1 MVYGVLLLENGNIDD
16 IKLTLKSNQA
26 QKAANMLIKG
36 KFANELVKSKGTGA
50 IKEINMWKI
59 EDEQYLMG
67 FGYEKGKTK
76 NTHEL
81 PPFKNGNENK
91 SYYGDIIMLKVNNK
105 KQLID
110 LCGDEYEEY
119 YKILFETNIES
130 DMDESDPEDEDSIA
144 EEDEEIDIGGDEIED
159 EDEFIDEDEYGDEE
173 NDLADESEGELD
185 GDYDDEINSVNENII
200 NTEEL
205 EIDDDIDLQEDV
217 DCSLNEYRQ
226 NIIGLFTKV
235 LNNDIATKLEESLFN
250 YICDK
255 SLQRKIIR
263 KWDNQ
268 FFRKMYF
275 NKARSLYTNLDK
287 NSYVKNTYLI
297 NQIETGMIEIE
308 KIPFMNYQ
316 EMFPEHWKRLLD
328 EKYKREKLL
337 YEEKMEAMTD
347 QFKCGRC
354 KSKKCTYYELQTR
367 SADEAMTTFISC
379 LNCGNRWKQ

>member
-130 DMDESDPEDEDSIA
+130 DMDESDPEDEESIA

-185 GDYDDEINSVNENII
+185 GDYDETTSVNENII

-235 LNNDIATKLEESLFN
+235 LNNDIAIKLEESLFN

>member
-16 IKLTLKSNQA
+16 IKLKLKSNQA

-36 KFANELVKSKGTGA
+36 KFANELVQSKGTGA

-81 PPFKNGNENK
+81 PPFKNGNETK

-130 DMDESDPEDEDSIA
+130 DMDESDPEDEESIA

-185 GDYDDEINSVNENII
+185 GDYDDEITSVNENII

-205 EIDDDIDLQEDV
+205 EIDDDIDLQGDV

-235 LNNDIATKLEESLFN
+235 LNNDIAIKLEESLFN

-297 NQIETGMIEIE
+297 NQIEAGMIEIE

>member
-1 MVYGVLLLENGNIDD
+1 
-16 IKLTLKSNQA
+16 
-26 QKAANMLIKG
+26 LI
-36 KFANELVKSKGTGA
+36 A
-50 IKEINMWKI
+50 
-59 EDEQYLMG
+59 

-81 PPFKNGNENK
+81 PPFKNGNETK
-91 SYYGDIIMLKVNNK
+91 GYYGDIIMLRVNNK
-105 KQLID
+105 KQLLD
-110 LCGDEYEEY
+110 LCADEYDEY
-119 YKILFETNIES
+119 YKILFETCAESESESESEIDDDSVIEEE
-130 DMDESDPEDEDSIA
+130 DIVLEGDDIEEDELSDDEYGENYDEGEESENN
-144 EEDEEIDIGGDEIED
+144 EEDEEDTT
-159 EDEFIDEDEYGDEE
+159 
-173 NDLADESEGELD
+173 
-185 GDYDDEINSVNENII
+185 SVSNNII
-200 NTEEL
+200 NTNDLDEE
-205 EIDDDIDLQEDV
+205 DDIDLQEDI
-217 DCSLNEYRQ
+217 DTNLNEYRT
-226 NIIGLFTKV
+226 NVIELFTKV
-235 LNNDIATKLEESLFN
+235 LNKDIAEKLEESLFN
-250 YICDK
+250 YICEK
-255 SLQRKIIR
+255 SIQRKIIR

-287 NSYVKNTYLI
+287 NSYVKNTYLVS
-297 NQIETGMIEIE
+297 QIEEGKIEIE

>member
-26 QKAANMLIKG
+26 QKSANMLIKG
-36 KFANELVKSKGTGA
+36 KFANELVQSKGTGA

-59 EDEQYLMG
+59 EDEQYLIG

-81 PPFKNGNENK
+81 PPFKNGNETK

-144 EEDEEIDIGGDEIED
+144 EEDEEINIPGDEIED
-159 EDEFIDEDEYGDEE
+159 EDEFLDEEEYGDEE
-173 NDLADESEGELD
+173 NEMPDESDGELD
-185 GDYDDEINSVNENII
+185 VDYDETTSVNENII
-200 NTEEL
+200 TTEEL

-235 LNNDIATKLEESLFN
+235 LNNNIANKLEESLFN